1 MASKIF
7 LTFEELRKFAENFS
21 LCSPNDHIF
30 TVVVQTFKFLNKR
43 LSHEIQNTESPDNT
57 SSKNESET
65 YKEPVAK
72 IQFKESEPTIEST
85 ESLLPEE
92 ISQNL
97 TPDGI
102 EEESEIDHN
111 GQQEGMF
118 CSVLKIFQIK
128 VLKIF

>member
-1 MASKIF
+1 M
-7 LTFEELRKFAENFS
+7 
-21 LCSPNDHIF
+21 
-30 TVVVQTFKFLNKR
+30 VQTFKFLNNR
-43 LSHEIQNTESPDNT
+43 LSHEIQNSESPDNT

-65 YKEPVAK
+65 YKEEKMAK

-97 TPDGI
+97 TPEEI
-102 EEESEIDHN
+102 EEETEIDHN

-118 CSVLKIFQIK
+118 GLITKFFK
-128 VLKIF
+128 VFY

>member
-1 MASKIF
+1 MRPIF

-30 TVVVQTFKFLNKR
+30 TVVVQTFKFLNNR

-97 TPDGI
+97 TSEGI
-102 EEESEIDHN
+102 EEESETDHN

-118 CSVLKIFQIK
+118 GLPFEILQVFVLKF
-128 VLKIF
+128 F

>member
-1 MASKIF
+1 M
-7 LTFEELRKFAENFS
+7 
-21 LCSPNDHIF
+21 
-30 TVVVQTFKFLNKR
+30 VQTFKFLNNR

-97 TPDGI
+97 TPEGVED
-102 EEESEIDHN
+102 ESEIDHN

-118 CSVLKIFQIK
+118 GSPFEILQVFVLKNFLSIIFGGK
-128 VLKIF
+128 